1 MNKEI
6 YNKKDIMALLGCE
19 SDKAL
24 RLLKLLFSIDKANK
38 IGKEYYVKKEDLYSF
53 FDDMK
58 GKDVQI

>member
-1 MNKEI
+1 
-6 YNKKDIMALLGCE
+6 MALLGCE